1 MDKSQKVFTFGF
13 LYNQKTNFF
22 DFPLLESHLKKLSE
36 ESQTKIDCHF
46 IEIQEIEAK
55 TKEIPLLDMV
65 CCLPAEA
72 PYISTVLQKYPN
84 IKWVHSLFA
93 GVDKFLQIE
102 KVKKDSSIILTNAR
116 GAYSDA
122 LAEYTILALLYFN
135 YNIPTYLTSFTK
147 REWQRPLNELV
158 DKKTITI
165 IGYGKN
171 GIGIAKRVKPAF
183 NMKVIGVVRVKRDNV
198 EGKEYCDE
206 VIGFDGL
213 NDEIIGQSDYI
224 LATLPQ
230 TAQSVNLFD
239 KKFFAKMKKTG
250 IFINIGRGSAVVE
263 DDLVEALTNGTIK
276 GAVLDVTQKEP
287 LDKTSKLYDVPKEK
301 LLITNHS
308 GDVTSSYVEQS
319 YAVLLKNLKSYLMN
333 NKKLETIVNKELGY

>member
-1 MDKSQKVFTFGF
+1 MLYHKIKSHYNFDNLKIFCEKKINNLVLDFF
-13 LYNQKTNFF
+13 LREKF
-22 DFPLLESHLKKLSE
+22 LETAKNYIE
-36 ESQTKIDCHF
+36 EEKITSCVEYSIF

-72 PYISTVLQKYPN
+72 PYISAVLQKYPN

-102 KVKKDSSIILTNAR
+102 KVKNDSSIILTNAR

-171 GIGIAKRVKPAF
+171 GIGIAKSNF
-183 NMKVIGVVRVKRDNV
+183 
-198 EGKEYCDE
+198 
-206 VIGFDGL
+206 L
-213 NDEIIGQSDYI
+213 HW
-224 LATLPQ
+224 
-230 TAQSVNLFD
+230 
-239 KKFFAKMKKTG
+239 
-250 IFINIGRGSAVVE
+250 
-263 DDLVEALTNGTIK
+263 
-276 GAVLDVTQKEP
+276 
-287 LDKTSKLYDVPKEK
+287 LY
-301 LLITNHS
+301 
-308 GDVTSSYVEQS
+308 
-319 YAVLLKNLKSYLMN
+319 
-333 NKKLETIVNKELGY
+333 